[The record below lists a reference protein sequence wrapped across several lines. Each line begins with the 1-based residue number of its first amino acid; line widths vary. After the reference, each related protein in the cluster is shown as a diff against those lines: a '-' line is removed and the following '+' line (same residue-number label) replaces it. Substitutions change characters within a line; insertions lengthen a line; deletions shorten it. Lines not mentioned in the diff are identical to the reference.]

1 MGRDSKQTL
10 LLLLRLV
17 GREWRER
24 RGSTGSGDIPA
35 SLDLLDDAGEL
46 APNERRDLACRAR
59 LFVRRTRARGS
70 RQRRGRGRGRR
81 SRSVASSVRVSS
93 LHRDP
98 SRLKS
103 FAGRPGRR
111 SLENSR
117 AKNRRGSRR
126 GRHSS
131 GVLIQEAS
139 GGLGSSEGG
148 NSGRFDDGEGRKRR
162 LGSSEVE
169 SGHGGRRGARI
180 RSV

>member
-17 GREWRER
+17 GRERRER

-70 RQRRGRGRGRR
+70 RQRRGRGRR

-111 SLENSR
+111 SLENR
-117 AKNRRGSRR
+117 RGKNRRGSRR

-139 GGLGSSEGG
+139 GGLGFSEGG
-148 NSGRFDDGEGRKRR
+148 NSGRFGEGRKRR

-180 RSV
+180 RGV